1 MKMASGARPASLQ
14 AESCGKA
21 HVAPACQIIRFF
33 VPGLPRPGG
42 SKRAFVNKAT
52 GRVVVTEDCKRSKDW
67 RTAVAFKASEAIKSP
82 FAGPVEVRFEFLM
95 PRPKGH
101 FGSGKNAGVLRS
113 SAPAYP
119 AVKPDVTKLIRSTE
133 DAMKGIAWND
143 DAQAVKQFG
152 EKRYAEISGA
162 IITIIALDEAAAAR
176 ERATDAHA
184 KNGLPFT
191 SILA

>member
-1 MKMASGARPASLQ
+1 MASGARAVTQQ

-21 HVAPACQIIRFF
+21 HIAPACQTIRFF

-42 SKRAFVNKAT
+42 SKRAFLHKTT
-52 GRVVVTEDCKRSKDW
+52 GRVIVTEDCKRSKDW

-101 FGSGKNAGVLRS
+101 FGSGRNTGILRS

-119 AVKPDVTKLIRSTE
+119 AVKPDVTKLVRSTE

-143 DAQAVKQFG
+143 DAQAVRQIG
-152 EKRYAEISGA
+152 EKRYAEIAGA
-162 IITIIALDEAAAAR
+162 IITITALDETAASR
-176 ERATDAHA
+176 ERTTDAHR
-184 KNGLPFT
+184 KDGLPFGD
-191 SILA
+191 ILT